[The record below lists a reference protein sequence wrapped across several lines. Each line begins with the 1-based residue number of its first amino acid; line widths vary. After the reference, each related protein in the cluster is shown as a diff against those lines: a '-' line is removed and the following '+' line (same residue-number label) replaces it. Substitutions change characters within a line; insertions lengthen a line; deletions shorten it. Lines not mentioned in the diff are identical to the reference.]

1 MSESGLCQAA
11 ALAGVHGALLNNGVP
26 RQNVTQ
32 AQCDWP
38 QINKTPVFGHREKLE
53 LFCTQ
58 ISGPDIP
65 SGGREILLLYNIN
78 PTRVLGSTVLAIS
91 SFSSVFPEGMILYLP
106 LVQGEAW
113 GSNPAAEVLS
123 APECGQQGF
132 PSSPTTGG
140 FFCSAFCSFTAYPSC
155 AGRAKLS
162 IRVLCAVL
170 SYLSGLITQL
180 LTGFLPQV
188 IILAVYLIFYQDLA
202 FLVFLLLFCCWCCF
216 VFWRRMGTIVSK
228 EASCLE

>member
-1 MSESGLCQAA
+1 MTTGKNLSYFAHKS
-11 ALAGVHGALLNNGVP
+11 LAQTFPLGEG
-26 RQNVTQ
+26 
-32 AQCDWP
+32 
-38 QINKTPVFGHREKLE
+38 K
-53 LFCTQ
+53 FC
-58 ISGPDIP
+58 SFN
-65 SGGREILLLYNIN
+65 NIN
-78 PTRVLGSTVLAIS
+78 QTRVVSSTVLAIS
-91 SFSSVFPEGMILYLP
+91 SFSSIFPEGMILYLP
-106 LVQGEAW
+106 LVQGKAW

-132 PSSPTTGG
+132 PSRSTTGG
-140 FFCSAFCSFTAYPSC
+140 FFCFAFCSFTAYPSR

-188 IILAVYLIFYQDLA
+188 IILAVYFIFYQDLA

-216 VFWRRMGTIVSK
+216 VF
-228 EASCLE
+228 

>member
-1 MSESGLCQAA
+1 MSYFAHKS
-11 ALAGVHGALLNNGVP
+11 LAQTFPLGEG
-26 RQNVTQ
+26 
-32 AQCDWP
+32 
-38 QINKTPVFGHREKLE
+38 K
-53 LFCTQ
+53 FC
-58 ISGPDIP
+58 SFN
-65 SGGREILLLYNIN
+65 NIN
-78 PTRVLGSTVLAIS
+78 QTRVLSSTVLAIS
-91 SFSSVFPEGMILYLP
+91 SFSSIFPEGMILYLP
-106 LVQGEAW
+106 LVQGKAW

-202 FLVFLLLFCCWCCF
+202 FWFSCCF
-216 VFWRRMGTIVSK
+216 FVAGVVLFFEEGWGQLFPKKPAAWSSSLLRCQDGHFAVDFS
-228 EASCLE
+228 AA